1 MWCVWLSCSLKHFLW
16 FAHGR
21 TQSAFIYFS
30 LSASSSKFSFK
41 GFNANNSICLKGF
54 LVRNWLLLDR
64 AFEKLKH
71 ALLET
76 HKMEKWLK
84 GGINRLLLIRSSR
97 SFIVTYRM
105 ADANRYRNHLS
116 YSTVV
121 LMFHFYWDVDYLR
134 NPTLFAIEIW
144 RLR

>member
-1 MWCVWLSCSLKHFLW
+1 MPKDMISSSVINRSNTAFLWYVWLSCSLKHFLW

-76 HKMEKWLK
+76 HKMEK
-84 GGINRLLLIRSSR
+84 
-97 SFIVTYRM
+97 
-105 ADANRYRNHLS
+105 
-116 YSTVV
+116 
-121 LMFHFYWDVDYLR
+121 
-134 NPTLFAIEIW
+134 
-144 RLR
+144 